1 VNISNDV
8 SQAQIASSN
17 VATPSPSA
25 PSSAPSS
32 GSSSGSS
39 SAPLSSTAGVG
50 AAARSSGL
58 SPGSSTTA
66 PASQG
71 SDQATISSASGVLST
86 ALTGSDVRT
95 AKVASLQ
102 ASINAGT
109 YNVPA
114 SSVADK
120 MLSSILGS

>member
-8 SQAQIASSN
+8 SQAQIVSSN

-25 PSSAPSS
+25 RPAAPP
-32 GSSSGSS
+32 G
-39 SAPLSSTAGVG
+39 STAPAG
-50 AAARSSGL
+50 AAARAAAVTSATTGSQVSGQSSD
-58 SPGSSTTA
+58 PT
-66 PASQG
+66 
-71 SDQATISSASGVLST
+71 SDQATISSASGLLST
-86 ALTGSDVRT
+86 ALNSSDVRT
-95 AKVASLQ
+95 AKVAALQ

-114 SSVADK
+114 SSVAEK

>member
-1 VNISNDV
+1 MNISNDV
-8 SQAQIASSN
+8 SQAQIASSS
-17 VATPSPSA
+17 VANPLPSEPASSPSRS
-25 PSSAPSS
+25 P
-32 GSSSGSS
+32 
-39 SAPLSSTAGVG
+39 AGVSAG
-50 AAARSSGL
+50 ARS
-58 SPGSSTTA
+58 
-66 PASQG
+66 

-86 ALTGSDVRT
+86 ALTSSDVRT

>member
-1 VNISNDV
+1 MSNEV
-8 SQAQIASSN
+8 SQAQVASSN
-17 VATPSPSA
+17 VANPSPSA
-25 PSSAPSS
+25 PSR
-32 GSSSGSS
+32 
-39 SAPLSSTAGVG
+39 STAGVG
-50 AAARSSGL
+50 AAASARGAA
-58 SPGSSTTA
+58 PSTAISTG
-66 PASQG
+66 SQG

-86 ALTGSDVRT
+86 ALNSSDVRT
-95 AKVASLQ
+95 AKVAALQ

>member
-1 VNISNDV
+1 VNITNMSNDV

-17 VATPSPSA
+17 VANPAAAAAARGTTAPSA
-25 PSSAPSS
+25 PVSAE
-32 GSSSGSS
+32 
-39 SAPLSSTAGVG
+39 
-50 AAARSSGL
+50 
-58 SPGSSTTA
+58 
-66 PASQG
+66 SQG
-71 SDQATISSASGVLST
+71 NDQATIGSASGVLSS
-86 ALTGSDVRT
+86 ALNSSDVRT
-95 AKVASLQ
+95 AKVAALQ

>member
-1 VNISNDV
+1 VNIANISTDV
-8 SQAQIASSN
+8 SQAQASSSN

-25 PSSAPSS
+25 RPVTLP
-32 GSSSGSS
+32 G
-39 SAPLSSTAGVG
+39 STAAAG
-50 AAARSSGL
+50 AAAA
-58 SPGSSTTA
+58 STTTGSHTSD
-66 PASQG
+66 PT

-86 ALTGSDVRT
+86 ALNGSDVRT
-95 AKVASLQ
+95 AKVAALQ

-120 MLSSILGS
+120 MLNSILGS